1 MGVTHIFDVQ
11 VRIDGDSKVYQHYL
25 AQKGDS
31 CGVAIEKAL
40 SDALYGLLEARIPE
54 VADNLPAA
62 DVVEVVR
69 CKDCKYIR
77 PEVDAYTHEAVGC
90 WCSLLDLGSVED
102 EHFCS
107 YGKRRVDPCT
117 E

>member
-1 MGVTHIFDVQ
+1 MAEYIEREAVLQKKTRMTEYDEGGWGMNVSV
-11 VRIDGDSKVYQHYL
+11 VRMEDIN
-25 AQKGDS
+25 
-31 CGVAIEKAL
+31 AI
-40 SDALYGLLEARIPE
+40 
-54 VADNLPAA
+54 PAA

-77 PEVDAYTHEAVGC
+77 PEVDAYTQEAVGC
-90 WCSLLDLGSVED
+90 WCSLLDLGSIQD

-107 YGKRRVDPCT
+107 YGERKDG